1 MASASLTRVNGR
13 EPKKPRKADNGDG
26 WAVMMTLWRLSSING
41 IRHAFAGAEPKLR
54 YSYMGNQANTYDMRN
69 VQDKTHF
76 VLSIGGETEIAKGWS
91 IGGDASFTR
100 GRHDKDFS
108 CSVTVKRMW

>member
-1 MASASLTRVNGR
+1 
-13 EPKKPRKADNGDG
+13 
-26 WAVMMTLWRLSSING
+26 
-41 IRHAFAGAEPKLR
+41 
-54 YSYMGNQANTYDMRN
+54 MRN

-76 VLSIGGETEIAKGWS
+76 VLSIGG
-91 IGGDASFTR
+91 DAGFTR